1 MNNYLMDF
9 KEGLRKCLLLILCVL
24 GLKFFRKKLYRP
36 PNKTDRDQEQTGQQ
50 TDQFLTVENTTY
62 KRNPYRGEGRRRRQ
76 IKVAQLCRKSGDS
89 DPSKHQQQ

>member
-1 MNNYLMDF
+1 MNDYLMDF

-36 PNKTDRDQEQTGQQ
+36 PNKTDRDQEQTRQQ

-62 KRNPYRGEGRRRRQ
+62 ERGIHTEGRGGGGGG
-76 IKVAQLCRKSGDS
+76 K
-89 DPSKHQQQ
+89 